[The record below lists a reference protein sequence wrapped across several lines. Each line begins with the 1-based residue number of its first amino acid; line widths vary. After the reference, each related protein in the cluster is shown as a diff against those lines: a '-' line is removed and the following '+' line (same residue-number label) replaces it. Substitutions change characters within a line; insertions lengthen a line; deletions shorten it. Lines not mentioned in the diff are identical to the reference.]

1 MAQKTFREEYESIG
15 TFLVLEILALVSFG
29 LGGVSLIFQYAG
41 FIVALIA
48 TFFAF
53 KNYSKEDLVPILC
66 LGVPLLLLSIFTGF
80 GFSFYNGDILAKL
93 GCFVSLIS
101 FLAIGLSA
109 RRMKSFSTK
118 NALYCIGG
126 GLALLTLIGTI
137 ATWAQ
142 YGLFYPLIHAKAGS
156 YYYDGNL
163 YSILHEMAWLQGFK
177 VLEVSQNY
185 GGLFALM
192 SACFLPALLFIK
204 YKEDKVMFI
213 AFAVI
218 GGIGIIS
225 ILSIPNF
232 YALAFF
238 VFAFGCALFYR
249 FLRNNELAIKILKY
263 AILVVIG
270 FGAVLVIIALLNA
283 SVDGVHSFIA
293 GSSFLNRI
301 FNGNR
306 IMAVA
311 NPVIAA
317 ALKPYNLFGLNHIVV
332 GYDIPLSAVETS
344 SGAFEIEIIKEG
356 GIIAFLLLIVFALF
370 AYESFSRYLKASKDA
385 DYVKVIFLT
394 ILIGFVTYSTICS
407 DVFPVTHDSKVYLP
421 FSSSLPFFVILFVI
435 GFTALPKGKEGI
447 SYQKEEKKEEVKVN
461 VEDEYTFI
469 DVEEEEII

>member
-1 MAQKTFREEYESIG
+1 M
-15 TFLVLEILALVSFG
+15 VL
-29 LGGVSLIFQYAG
+29 
-41 FIVALIA
+41 
-48 TFFAF
+48 
-53 KNYSKEDLVPILC
+53 
-66 LGVPLLLLSIFTGF
+66 
-80 GFSFYNGDILAKL
+80 
-93 GCFVSLIS
+93 
-101 FLAIGLSA
+101 
-109 RRMKSFSTK
+109 
-118 NALYCIGG
+118 
-126 GLALLTLIGTI
+126 
-137 ATWAQ
+137 
-142 YGLFYPLIHAKAGS
+142 
-156 YYYDGNL
+156 
-163 YSILHEMAWLQGFK
+163 
-177 VLEVSQNY
+177 
-185 GGLFALM
+185 
-192 SACFLPALLFIK
+192 
-204 YKEDKVMFI
+204 
-213 AFAVI
+213 
-218 GGIGIIS
+218 
-225 ILSIPNF
+225 
-232 YALAFF
+232 
-238 VFAFGCALFYR
+238 
-249 FLRNNELAIKILKY
+249 
-263 AILVVIG
+263 IG

-317 ALKPYNLFGLNHIVV
+317 ALKPYNLFGLNHLVV

-435 GFTALPKGKEGI
+435 GFTALPKGKEDI

-469 DVEEEEII
+469 DVEEEEMI